1 MLRGVEHVASDADG
15 ASAAWA
21 LERFARLEVASAR
34 LLAVAV
40 RAGAGSTGFA
50 ALEHH
55 ESLRC
60 LGRWI
65 MRACRQM
72 WSAWPAP
79 EEEAHARLARA
90 AAQWEAFRWECEAME
105 AALDRAARA
114 GRALDWQEA
123 REQLSMLCLLV
134 HLVDMRVD
142 ESGIVELDAAWRRAR
157 HELLERMEGALGP
170 LRPTGWRAK
179 EGERTQW
186 GPASRVSRMER
197 DPAHYLW
204 LRWEQKEGRRTTRGG
219 ARRQPNR

>member
-1 MLRGVEHVASDADG
+1 MLRGVEHVPLDADG

-34 LLAVAV
+34 LLAAAV
-40 RAGAGSTGFA
+40 RADAGSTGLA

-60 LGRWI
+60 LGRRI
-65 MRACRQM
+65 TRVCRQM
-72 WSAWPAP
+72 WSVWPAP

-123 REQLSMLCLLV
+123 REQLSMLFRFV
-134 HLVDMRVD
+134 QLVDMRVD
-142 ESGIVELDAAWRRAR
+142 ESGVEELNATWRRAK
-157 HELLERMEGALGP
+157 HGLLERMEGALGP
-170 LRPTGWRAK
+170 PRPTWRAQ
-179 EGERTQW
+179 GAMRPFW
-186 GPASRVSRMER
+186 GSESRVPRIER
-197 DPAHYLW
+197 DPAHHLW
-204 LRWEQKEGRRTTRGG
+204 LPQERKEGRRAMRSGS
-219 ARRQPNR
+219 RRQPNR